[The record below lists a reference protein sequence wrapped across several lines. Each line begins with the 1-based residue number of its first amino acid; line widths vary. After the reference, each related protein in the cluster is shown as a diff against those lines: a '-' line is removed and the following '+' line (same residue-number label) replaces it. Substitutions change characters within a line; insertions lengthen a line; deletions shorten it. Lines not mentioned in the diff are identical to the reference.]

1 MRIGCIGLGHLG
13 TAIANRLI
21 DCGHDLTVWNR
32 TAARASA
39 LPATVAASPA
49 AVAAAAD
56 QVHLC
61 LFDSAAVHQVL
72 SGDQGLLTADLRGKL
87 LVDHT
92 TNHFREVLALHD
104 LCARAGATYL
114 EAPVLGSV
122 VPAAQGRLTV
132 LVSGERAG
140 FDRAEP
146 VLRQLGAH
154 LFHLEEPGL
163 ATRMKLVNNLVL
175 AGLMAQIAEATAFAE
190 ASGID
195 RSRALDIL
203 AAGAGQSMV
212 LTAKRGKLESG
223 DFFAAFHHRPDA
235 QGSAPPPGSGLRPGP
250 AAVHRGITQGTLCPC
265 RGRGHDRPRLLL
277 GLPALCPEVKG
288 SGRSCLPRPPWV

>member
-21 DCGHDLTVWNR
+21 DCGHELTVWNR
-32 TAARASA
+32 TAAKASA
-39 LPATVAASPA
+39 LQATVAPTPA
-49 AVAAAAD
+49 AVAEAVE

-61 LFDSAAVHQVL
+61 LFDSTAVREVL
-72 SGDQGLLTADLRGKL
+72 TGDHGLLTTDLRGKL

-92 TNHFREVLALHD
+92 TNHFGAVLALHD

-122 VPAAQGRLTV
+122 VPAAHGSLTV
-132 LVSGERAG
+132 LVSGSKAG

-146 VLRQLGAH
+146 VLRQLGTH
-154 LFHLEEPGL
+154 LFHLEVPGL

-190 ASGID
+190 AAGMD
-195 RSRALDIL
+195 RTTALDIL

-212 LTAKRGKLESG
+212 LNAKRAKLESG
-223 DFFAAFHHRPDA
+223 DFSPHFTNSLIYKDLHCLQDLAYHERRPLYTGAMTRELFAR
-235 QGSAPPPGSGLRPGP
+235 
-250 AAVHRGITQGTLCPC
+250 AVAEGMEAL
-265 RGRGHDRPRLLL
+265 DFSSVYRLF
-277 GLPALCPEVKG
+277 
-288 SGRSCLPRPPWV
+288 SRR